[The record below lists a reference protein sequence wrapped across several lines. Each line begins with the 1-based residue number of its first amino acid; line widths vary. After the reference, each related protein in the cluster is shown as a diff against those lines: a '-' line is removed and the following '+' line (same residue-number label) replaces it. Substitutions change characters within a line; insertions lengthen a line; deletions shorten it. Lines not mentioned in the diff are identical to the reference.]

1 LAPLAYLTLR
11 VVRRCLPAGLVRL
24 LLRQRILI
32 RPGMETR
39 DPAAAIRRFR
49 EAIDA
54 AGETVVGRR
63 ILIFGYGGHL
73 DVARELLSAG
83 ARHVVLLDPYV
94 EPATLPPPLASD
106 ITVVHAPLS
115 QYISRNDMPVDLVLS
130 NSVMEHVKD
139 VGAAVAELARITAPS
154 GLQLHFIDLR
164 DHFFKYPFEMLC
176 HSDSSWRRFLNPGS
190 NLNRLRVWDYDRLF
204 SLHFRRVNI
213 QVLDS
218 ELMAFRAVRSRIRP
232 EFLSGDETRDAITQ
246 ILLRAGLP
254 RQAPTQ
260 TYT

>member
-24 LLRQRILI
+24 LMRQRILI

-83 ARHVVLLDPYV
+83 ARHVVLLDPHV
-94 EPATLPPPLASD
+94 EPAPLPSPLASD
-106 ITVVHAPLS
+106 VTVVHAPLS
-115 QYISRNDMPVDLVLS
+115 QYISRNGEPVDLVLS

-139 VGAAVAELARITAPS
+139 VGAAVAELARITTPS
-154 GLQLHFIDLR
+154 GLHLHFIDLR

-190 NLNRLRVWDYDRLF
+190 NLNRLRVWDYDHLF
-204 SLHFRRVNI
+204 SLHFQRVNI
-213 QVLDS
+213 QVLAS
-218 ELMAFRAVRSRIRP
+218 EIIAFRSVRSRIRP

-246 ILLRAGLP
+246 ILLRAARP
-254 RQAPTQ
+254 AATKTERT
-260 TYT
+260 